1 MNYISILKSNIKI
14 SKWYQNDTY
23 APVQKPNWRPTD
35 AQLTPNW
42 RPTTSNRL
50 QLGTQ
55 MAQGDDAVY

>member
-1 MNYISILKSNIKI
+1 MTHMHLCRNPTTPNYAQL
-14 SKWYQNDTY
+14 
-23 APVQKPNWRPTD
+23 RPTD

-42 RPTTSNRL
+42 RPTDAQLTPNRL